1 MVLEWRAVVR
11 WEVGAWADEA
21 LLVTGATHEIY
32 QAPARDAVGHRMM
45 VGGLAAVPG

>member
-1 MVLEWRAVVR
+1 MVLEWQAVVR

-32 QAPARDAVGHRMM
+32 RARVRDAVGHRMM
-45 VGGLAAVPG
+45 VGGPVVVRG